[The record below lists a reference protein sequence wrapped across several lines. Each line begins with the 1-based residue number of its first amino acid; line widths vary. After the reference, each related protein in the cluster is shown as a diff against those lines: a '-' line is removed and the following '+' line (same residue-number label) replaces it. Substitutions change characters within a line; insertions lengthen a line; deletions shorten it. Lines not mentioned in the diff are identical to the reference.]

1 MVIYERDIAVDMGT
15 SNTLVYV
22 QGKGLSL
29 REPTVVAVDKVKDK
43 MLKIGEDAKKTL
55 GRTPANVVAIH
66 PIKAGVI
73 SDYDM
78 AALMLRELVSRITS
92 FGLFKPRLL
101 MCVPSS
107 ITGVEERAVI
117 DAAIEAGARKVY
129 LVETAVAT
137 AIGAGVDIKKADGHM
152 VIDIGGGTTEIAV
165 VSMGGVAECE
175 SIKTAGSSFD
185 EAIIRYIKKK
195 HNMLIGVKTA
205 EEVKINI
212 GGLMSRPDAVDS
224 MEVKGRC
231 LMTGLPKTVSVSS
244 SELVDVL
251 REPAQLI
258 LENIH
263 SVLERTPPELIGD
276 LGDNGIIMSGGG
288 SLIYGFDE
296 IIEASTHIRTIIVDD
311 PISCAAHGAGKL
323 LTRLDS
329 MQDGMMNF
337 LRNREMRT

>member
-15 SNTLVYV
+15 SNTLVFV
-22 QGKGLSL
+22 HGKGLSL

-66 PIKAGVI
+66 PIKSGVI

-78 AALMLRELVSRITS
+78 SALMLRELVSRVTS
-92 FGLFKPRLL
+92 FSLFKPRML

-107 ITGVEERAVI
+107 ITGVEERAII
-117 DAAIEAGARKVY
+117 DAAIEAGARRVY

-137 AIGAGVDIKKADGHM
+137 AIGAGVDINKADGHM

-185 EAIIRYIKKK
+185 EAIIRYVKKK
-195 HNMLIGVKTA
+195 HNMLIGAKTA
-205 EEVKINI
+205 EEIKINI
-212 GGLMSRPDAVDS
+212 GGVMPRNDVLDS

-231 LMTGLPKTVSVSS
+231 LMTGLPKTVSVAS
-244 SELVDVL
+244 SELVEIL

-288 SLIYGFDE
+288 SMIYGLDE
-296 IIEASTHIRTIIVDD
+296 LIETSTHIRTMIVDD
-311 PISCAAHGAGKL
+311 PIACAAHGAGKL
-323 LTRLDS
+323 LARLDG

-337 LRNREMRT
+337 LRNREMRN

>member
-1 MVIYERDIAVDMGT
+1 MVIYERDIAIDMGT
-15 SNTLVYV
+15 SNTLVFA
-22 QGKGLSL
+22 QGKGILL

-43 MLKIGEDAKKTL
+43 MLKIGEEAKKTL
-55 GRTPANVVAIH
+55 GRTPANVIAIH
-66 PIKAGVI
+66 PIRAGVI

-78 AALMLRELVSRITS
+78 SALMLRELVGRITS
-92 FGLFKPRLL
+92 FSLFKPRIL

-117 DAAIEAGARKVY
+117 DAAIEAGARRVY

-137 AIGAGVDIKKADGHM
+137 AVGAGVDIKKADGNM

-195 HNMLIGVKTA
+195 HNLLVGAMTA
-205 EEVKINI
+205 EEIKTTI
-212 GGLMSRPDAVDS
+212 GGLFPRPDAPES

-231 LMTGLPKTVSVSS
+231 LIKGLPRTVTVTAQ
-244 SELVDVL
+244 ELIEVL

-258 LENIH
+258 LENVH

-276 LGDNGIIMSGGG
+276 LGINGMILSGGG
-288 SLIYGFDE
+288 SMLFGLDKM
-296 IIEASTHIRTIIVDD
+296 IEDSTHIKTMVVDD
-311 PISCAAHGAGKL
+311 PVACAAHGAGKL
-323 LTRLDS
+323 LAQLDN

-337 LRNREMRT
+337 LRNREMRR